1 MTDILLIA
9 TTAIDRIWRLDA
21 KLRPGARLTWRTI
34 EERFGGGGINTGGPL
49 AALGH
54 RVAVAGVVHND
65 AKGRDLLAEM
75 ARLGIDAS
83 LTAVVPGETPL
94 TEILVE
100 PEGERTL
107 IHPPRRPGPRP
118 APAALEAGIVY
129 VNARLL
135 PPETEAAL
143 AEHPF
148 VVSQFPLDAA
158 MAHPARILIGSR
170 SDLPEGDPLELLAR
184 GRAMTGCKA
193 LVLTDGRGPVTVVA
207 EVVATVPVKPVA
219 SADTTGAGDV
229 FAAGLLDGLAR
240 GLPLVEAARTGCGLA
255 ENFLARPRVSPR

>member
-21 KLRPGARLTWRTI
+21 PLRPGARLAWRSI

-49 AALGH
+49 ATLGH
-54 RVAVAGVVHND
+54 RVAVAGVVHDD
-65 AKGRDLLAEM
+65 AKGRALLAEL

-83 LTAVVPGETPL
+83 LTAMVPGGTPL

-100 PEGERTL
+100 PQGERTL
-107 IHPPRRPGPRP
+107 IHPPRSPGPRP
-118 APAALEAGIVY
+118 APAVLEAAIVY
-129 VNARLL
+129 VNARRL
-135 PPETEAAL
+135 PAETDAAL
-143 AEHPF
+143 AEHPL
-148 VVSQFPLDAA
+148 VVAQFPLDAA

-170 SDLPEGDPLELLAR
+170 SDLPEGDPMDLLAR
-184 GRAMTGCKA
+184 GRAMTGCEA
-193 LVLTDGRGPVTVVA
+193 LVLTDGTGPVTVAA
-207 EVVATVPVKPVA
+207 EMVATVPVTPIA

-240 GLPLVEAARTGCGLA
+240 GLPLVEAARSGCGLA
-255 ENFLARPRVSPR
+255 ENFLARPSVSP